1 MIVMKFGGT
10 SVKDKEAIERVI
22 SIVRERMADK
32 PLVVVSAMAKVTRL
46 LCSIADEAEAQHVE
60 NVESLMK
67 SLRDSHTETAKS
79 LLEGSGELLDEC
91 LAYIGV
97 ICDSLS
103 SFVSGVC
110 QIGELSPRS
119 YARIVSTGEL
129 LSSTIVA
136 ASMSARGLDC
146 RWLDARKMIITDNEY
161 MSASPDM
168 AATEANVK
176 RLVQE
181 ASKGVSVV
189 LTQGFIASSAEGWA
203 SVLGFEG
210 SDYSAAIFG
219 MALDAERIEIWTD
232 VDGIQS
238 ADPHIVQCTRRITE
252 VSYEEAS
259 EMAFLGAR
267 VLHPLTIEPARRK
280 NIPVVVLNSKSP
292 ECEGSVVTY
301 REVALG
307 PKSIAVKSDIDYLEI
322 RSEKIIGVSAMLAGI
337 FGIVAENKVKV
348 TLSAVSESAAGL
360 TMDSFQPGFES
371 MLMALRERFNV
382 MVYRDKAEIS
392 VIGRDITL
400 MPGIMEDMRQA
411 ADGKIYMT
419 AQSPSR
425 LSASMV
431 VDRVVAEGVTKR
443 LHKKIFV

>member
-22 SIVRERMADK
+22 SIVRGRIADK

-46 LCSIADEAEAQHVE
+46 LCSIADEAESQHIEDVDG
-60 NVESLMK
+60 LMGQ
-67 SLRDSHTETAKS
+67 LRDIHTGTAEA
-79 LLEGSGELLDEC
+79 LLEDYPEALVEC
-91 LAYIGV
+91 LSGIGAL
-97 ICDSLS
+97 CDSLE
-103 SFVSGVC
+103 SFVRGVC

-136 ASMSARGLDC
+136 ASMSVRGLGC
-146 RWLDARKMIITDNEY
+146 RWLDARKMIVTDNEY
-161 MSASPDM
+161 MSATPDM
-168 AATEANVK
+168 QATEANVK

-181 ASKGVSVV
+181 AAKGVSVV
-189 LTQGFIASSAEGWA
+189 LTQGFIASSAEGWP

-238 ADPHIVQCTRRITE
+238 ADPNMVQCTRRISE

-292 ECEGSVVTY
+292 DGEGSVVTY
-301 REVALG
+301 KEVAPG
-307 PKSIAVKSDIDYLEI
+307 PKSIAVKKDIDYLEI
-322 RSEKIIGVSAMLAGI
+322 RSEKIIGVTAMLAGI
-337 FGIVAENKVKV
+337 FGVVSENKVKV

-371 MLMALRERFNV
+371 MLIALREKFNV

-392 VIGRDITL
+392 VVGRDITL
-400 MPGIMEDMRQA
+400 RPGIMEAMRQA
-411 ADGKIYMT
+411 VGNEIYMT
-419 AQSPSR
+419 AQSPMR

-431 VDRVVAEGVTKR
+431 IDRAEAEAVAKR
-443 LHKKIFV
+443 LHKEIFV